1 MWLQLIKLHSNNIW
15 NKFIQI
21 CLSIIEIWAVLR
33 ILIIL
38 SLVSV
43 TIVMNIYDNFKENEK
58 LNEIQTIC
66 DSIHDV

>member
-1 MWLQLIKLHSNNIW
+1 M
-15 NKFIQI
+15 
-21 CLSIIEIWAVLR
+21 SIIEIWAVLR